1 MDTTQFDTLT
11 KAWISLPR
19 RQVLGGLVAGA
30 LSPLLG
36 LGGREAS
43 ATLLL
48 CKRTRTCP
56 QGKKCLHKVCVPTCS
71 DPFTCSS
78 GGGACAANAD
88 CLCGK
93 KPGGGAI
100 CAQKTN
106 QCGANLRGC
115 TKQSDCE
122 FLEVCVSGCC
132 GANDPKFSC
141 QFACDA

>member
-78 GGGACAANAD
+78 GGGSCAADPD
-88 CLCGK
+88 CLCTK
-93 KPGGGAI
+93 KPGGGSV
-100 CAQKTN
+100 CVQKG
-106 QCGANLRGC
+106 QCDATLRAC
-115 TKQSDCE
+115 TRQRDCG
-122 FLEVCVSGCC
+122 FLEVCVASGCC
-132 GANDPKFSC
+132 GDFP
-141 QFACDA
+141 QFACAVACDV